1 MSRGSVSGLGLEGR
15 GDNRACVT
23 ISTLHLGSV
32 YPTLVRVLGPRSR
45 EREIR
50 HGTVPPLVALK
61 SLIHGEAGIFSSN
74 GSSATSQLGN
84 SRTRLSLGLLVV
96 H

>member
-1 MSRGSVSGLGLEGR
+1 MSRGSVSGLGLKGR
-15 GDNRACVT
+15 SDNRACVT

-32 YPTLVRVLGPRSR
+32 YPTLVQVLGPRSR

-50 HGTVPPLVALK
+50 HSTMPPLVALK

-74 GSSATSQLGN
+74 GSSCNGD
-84 SRTRLSLGLLVV
+84 LVTMRGEKV
-96 H
+96 GSCSV